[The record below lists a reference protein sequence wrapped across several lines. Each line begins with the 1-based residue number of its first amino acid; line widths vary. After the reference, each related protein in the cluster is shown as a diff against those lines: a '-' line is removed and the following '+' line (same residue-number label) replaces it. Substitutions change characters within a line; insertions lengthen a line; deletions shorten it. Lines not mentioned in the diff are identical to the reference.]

1 MIQIETAER
10 LKRNMRK
17 FCILAAGKGI
27 RNTSISGLH
36 KALLPLENKPV
47 ISHIIEKLDSDVD
60 IVIAVG
66 YKSDQIKSYI
76 TAVHSDRNV
85 QFVDVDNYDGVGSG
99 PGYSLLCC
107 KDYLQEPFVFTSAD
121 TLVGG
126 QLPIMDINEDWLGC
140 SFVEENDSIN
150 YCLVSGS
157 KYLDELYYGTGTKA
171 YIGMA
176 GVYNYELF
184 WNALEEH
191 KILKD
196 EYQVIHG
203 FEGIN
208 RIKLINFV
216 WHDTGNNESYN
227 EARKYF
233 DNEIVANKDD
243 EAIFIDNNVV
253 VKYFSDEE
261 KVRLRVERTNYL
273 NGTVPK
279 LNHIHANMYS
289 YDYVP
294 GDLLSNIAEED
305 ILLDFLNYCQSNL
318 WNEVYDKE
326 LIIDDACDEMYQ
338 NKTKERV
345 LYFSESSLDKIEYI
359 NGIRVAP
366 IYSMLD
372 EIEWYRFY
380 NRAIPSRFH
389 GDLQP
394 ENILYDSS
402 NNNFVLLDWRH
413 SFGSSLAVGDVYY
426 DLGKLYHALLING
439 TFMLN
444 DMFDYNVCENKAV
457 VQFHIKSN
465 LMYFMDVFEKFC
477 SDNNYLWSNV
487 ELIGILQYFNICS
500 LYGDFKGGKYGEF
513 LFLYGKYLLA
523 KFLNREICYE

>member
-1 MIQIETAER
+1 MIQIGIVER

-17 FCILAAGKGI
+17 FCILAAGCGT

-47 ISHIIEKLDSDVD
+47 LSHIIEKLDTNVD

-76 TAVHSDRNV
+76 TTVHPDRNI
-85 QFVDVDNYDGVGSG
+85 QFVDVDNYDGIGSG

-107 KDYLQEPFVFTSAD
+107 REYLQEPFIFTSAD
-121 TLVGG
+121 TLIGG
-126 QLPIMDINEDWLGC
+126 KLPIMEITEDWLGC
-140 SFVEENDSIN
+140 SVVDENDSIN
-150 YCLVSGS
+150 YCLVNGS

-171 YIGMA
+171 YIGIA
-176 GVYNYELF
+176 GVYNYKSF

-203 FEGIN
+203 FDGIDK
-208 RIKLINFV
+208 IKLINFV
-216 WHDTGNNESYN
+216 WNDTGNNKSYN

-243 EAIFIDNNVV
+243 EAIFIVNNTV

-261 KVRLRVERTNYL
+261 KVRLRVERAKYL

-279 LNHIHANMYS
+279 INHIHENMYS

-294 GDLLSNIAEED
+294 GELLSNIAEED
-305 ILLDFLNYCQSNL
+305 VLLDFLNYCQSNL
-318 WNEVYDKE
+318 WNNVYDKNV
-326 LIIDDACDEMYQ
+326 IIDNACREMYQ
-338 NKTKERV
+338 EKTKERV
-345 LYFSESSLDKIEYI
+345 LYFSESSFDKIEYI
-359 NGIRVAP
+359 NGVRVAP

-372 EIEWYRFY
+372 KIEWHRFY
-380 NRAIPSRFH
+380 DRAIPSRFH

-394 ENILYDSS
+394 ENVLYDSS
-402 NNNFVLLDWRH
+402 NNDFVLLDWRQ
-413 SFGSSLAVGDVYY
+413 SFGSSLGVGDVYY

-439 TFMLN
+439 TCMLN
-444 DMFDYNVCENKAV
+444 DMFEYKVCENRAV
-457 VQFHIKSN
+457 VQFYIKSN
-465 LMYFMDVFEKFC
+465 LMYFMDVLEKFC
-477 SDNNYLWSNV
+477 SDNTYLWSNV

-500 LYGDFKGGKYGEF
+500 LYGDFKDGKYGEF